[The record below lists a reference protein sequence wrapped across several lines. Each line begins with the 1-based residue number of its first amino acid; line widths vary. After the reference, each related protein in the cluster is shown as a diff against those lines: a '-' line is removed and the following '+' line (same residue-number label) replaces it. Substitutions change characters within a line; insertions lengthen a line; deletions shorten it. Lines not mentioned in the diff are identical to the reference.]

1 MSGYQSSCAVEAE
14 GMAILLP
21 YLEERTERLVLNLKG
36 PLSRHLQLVAGD
48 AIVNIKDSLRSIEI
62 KVERRH
68 TGRLFLET
76 WSNRNL
82 EDKDSHGSHG
92 SNPGWLFHTRAD
104 VLLYYFLDTDDLYA
118 VNIFSLKR
126 WCFGYRDLPAHLY
139 EYDEIPQKKY
149 AQMNDTHGRC
159 VPIEKLQRELKAAF
173 KHCKVKQLSL
183 LEQSGAG
190 QIAA

>member
-1 MSGYQSSCAVEAE
+1 MNGFYSASAVEAE

-21 YLEERTERLVLNLKG
+21 YLEERTDRLVLNLKG
-36 PLSRHLQLVAGD
+36 PLARHLQLVTGD
-48 AIVNIKDSLRSIEI
+48 ALVNIADELRSIEI

-82 EDKDSHGSHG
+82 EDKVGHASHG

-118 VNIFSLKR
+118 VSVFALKR
-126 WCFGYRDLPAHLY
+126 WCFGYADKPAQIY
-139 EYDEIPQKKY
+139 QWEEVPQKKY
-149 AQMNDTHGRC
+149 SQMNDTHGRC
-159 VPIEKLQRELKAAF
+159 VPIERLQRDLGKGF

-183 LEQSGAG
+183 LEGAA
-190 QIAA
+190 QELAA